1 VFTITA
7 VFLAVL
13 IIFNTHTLLCNFQ
26 WDLVCANAYKSDLV
40 QSIFMTGLL
49 IGNLV
54 GGGIADQRGRR
65 SIVIV
70 NVIGVTVFSILAALP
85 ATAPNHT
92 MYSLWRLAAG
102 FCAGAYGLLSFT
114 LPAELVSCAE
124 RGFINTVNT
133 IAFAL
138 GIASL
143 SVIAYYIRDWHLLS
157 CATAMP
163 GLIGIYYYM

>member
-1 VFTITA
+1 MCG
-7 VFLAVL
+7 
-13 IIFNTHTLLCNFQ
+13 NS
-26 WDLVCANAYKSDLV
+26 YKSDLV
-40 QSIFMTGLL
+40 QSLFMTGLF

-54 GGGIADQRGRR
+54 GGAIADQRGRR
-65 SIVIV
+65 SVVTISVV
-70 NVIGVTVFSILAALP
+70 GVTVFSILSASPVTAAS
-85 ATAPNHT
+85 HT
-92 MYSLWRLAAG
+92 MYTVWRVVAG

-133 IAFAL
+133 VAFAL

-143 SVIAYYIRDWHLLS
+143 SLLAYYIRDWHLLS
-157 CATAMP
+157 FATALP